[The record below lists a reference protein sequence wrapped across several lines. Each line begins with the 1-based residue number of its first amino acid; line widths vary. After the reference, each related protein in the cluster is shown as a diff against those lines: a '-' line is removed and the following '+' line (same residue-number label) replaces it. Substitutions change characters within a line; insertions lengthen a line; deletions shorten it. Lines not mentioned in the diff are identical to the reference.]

1 MILYYLKKSV
11 STFLEFPRMSILGKC
26 LLLFKKLYQHSRST
40 KHVFLILAHGLWCKV
55 GKMFAILAI
64 AFSRPRHRE
73 KLSLRARAKAA
84 HPSDIIAD
92 IPSISVNYTVK
103 GSTGCRR
110 APLRPNET
118 RARGVVPL
126 QF

>member
-1 MILYYLKKSV
+1 MISFSKKIGV
-11 STFLEFPRMSILGKC
+11 DVLEFPRMSILGKC

-64 AFSRPRHRE
+64 AFSSPRHRE
-73 KLSLRARAKAA
+73 KLSLRARAKVA

-103 GSTGCRR
+103 GLTGCRR
-110 APLRPNET
+110 APLRLNET